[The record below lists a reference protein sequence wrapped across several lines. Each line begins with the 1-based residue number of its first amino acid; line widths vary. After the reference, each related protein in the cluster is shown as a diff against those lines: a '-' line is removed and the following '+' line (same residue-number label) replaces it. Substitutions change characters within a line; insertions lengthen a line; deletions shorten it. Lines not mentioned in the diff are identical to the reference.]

1 MLKLICGPSGSSKT
15 SLLTSM
21 IRTDIENGTKCFL
34 LVPEQQAYISE
45 LDIPKKLPQ
54 NAWVFFDIVNF
65 SRLAEDIFKK
75 YGGVTVESL
84 NTGIR
89 SLLMWDTLRTL
100 SPMLT
105 QYGKSAR
112 ADLTLTAMML
122 QTIDELKMAGIGSL
136 ALDEASASLSEH
148 PALQKKLSDL
158 AMVSEMFSQKNKE
171 AFGTDP
177 SDKLLRMADK
187 LREHPYFEGCKLYID
202 SFTSF
207 TAQEYAVLAEI
218 VKQADEVVVALCTDA
233 PFSKLPQ
240 FQTIN
245 ETVRCQRGD
254 RKTDSFPKYKQ
265 KAENTSNSGARSLAF

>member
-54 NAWVFFDIVNF
+54 NAWLFFDIVNF

-122 QTIDELKMAGIGSL
+122 QTIDELKMADISSL

-187 LREHPYFEGCKLYID
+187 LRNI
-202 SFTSF
+202 
-207 TAQEYAVLAEI
+207 
-218 VKQADEVVVALCTDA
+218 
-233 PFSKLPQ
+233 
-240 FQTIN
+240 
-245 ETVRCQRGD
+245 
-254 RKTDSFPKYKQ
+254 
-265 KAENTSNSGARSLAF
+265 AF